1 MKHVLTVCAALV
13 LVAPWWV
20 DAEAQSHGP
29 QKQRCEPG
37 NLHCTPG
44 PGMHGRGNEM
54 KHQRMQQPAPVRESY
69 RRDRDR
75 WQDDQQEE
83 RHNSWLV
90 PDLRRGDRVPPA
102 YGGYQYVVEDWQG
115 HGLRRPP
122 RGHHWVQVG
131 PDYVLV
137 AVTTGIIM
145 ELLLSH

>member
-1 MKHVLTVCAALV
+1 MKHVLSVCAALILV
-13 LVAPWWV
+13 LPLQGNAVA
-20 DAEAQSHGP
+20 QNHGP

-37 NLHCTPG
+37 NPRCTPG
-44 PGMHGRGNEM
+44 PGSQGRGNEM
-54 KHQRMQQPAPVRESY
+54 KRHPMQRPPHSNESY
-69 RRDRDR
+69 RRERDR
-75 WQDDQQEE
+75 WQDERQDD
-83 RHNSWLV
+83 RHNSWRT

-137 AVTTGIIM
+137 AVATGIIL